1 MTDSL
6 EARPTAEHR
15 LIIELLGRINEL
27 EARPGNGP
35 RDEWLD
41 ALGIDEAEARAKM
54 AHTIAQ
60 LQAALKAQRMEI
72 SSLRDRL
79 AVAENP
85 KLGRVTSTE
94 AQAAQQHIST
104 EAHSYN
110 EVDMRRAYMAGF
122 DRGTENPSRRGLS
135 KVAKDW
141 LEEYAEDR
149 EEGPEDI

>member
-15 LIIELLGRINEL
+15 LIVELLGRINEL
-27 EARPGNGP
+27 EARPDNGP

-41 ALGIDEAEARAKM
+41 ALGISEAEARAKM

-60 LQAALKAQRMEI
+60 LQAALKAQRTEI

-94 AQAAQQHIST
+94 AQAAQQHTTS
-104 EAHSYN
+104 EANSYN
-110 EVDMRRAYMAGF
+110 EADMMYAFVVGAKWGSTMGVARHSHKRSRAEAERWLQRYNT
-122 DRGTENPSRRGLS
+122 DR
-135 KVAKDW
+135 A
-141 LEEYAEDR
+141 
-149 EEGPEDI
+149 